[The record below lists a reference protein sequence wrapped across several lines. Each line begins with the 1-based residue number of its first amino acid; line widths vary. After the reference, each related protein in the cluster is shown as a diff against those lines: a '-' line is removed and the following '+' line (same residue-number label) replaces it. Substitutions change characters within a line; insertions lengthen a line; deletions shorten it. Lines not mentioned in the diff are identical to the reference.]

1 MEQLGAALQAISDL
15 CDGDAGT
22 ASSSS
27 SADDPISPG
36 NVAGGG
42 EGIKVY
48 LPASCKSVR
57 EVLPHLR
64 GRVAMLL
71 PHADICLESLWRGG
85 GMASLLERRGNG
97 KLSGEERECQADD
110 LPSGGSAAA

>member
-1 MEQLGAALQAISDL
+1 MEQLAAALQAISEL
-15 CDGDAGT
+15 CDGDPGN

-36 NVAGGG
+36 NVAG
-42 EGIKVY
+42 ECIKVY

-64 GRVAMLL
+64 GRVAAVAV
-71 PHADICLESLWRGG
+71 P
-85 GMASLLERRGNG
+85 
-97 KLSGEERECQADD
+97 KLKFVSPAAWNPSEDEREWQADD
-110 LPSGGSAAA
+110 LPIGGRAAV